1 MKKILYVNIIMMNAM
16 IACIYAILTI
26 MISPIAYGAIQMRM
40 SEILVLL
47 ACDSKKYI
55 PGLVIGCFIANMAS
69 PMGLWDMLFGTLATL
84 LTCIAI
90 NKVSLLYLTAFIGA
104 IINGIIVGLELYS
117 ILQLPFFIN
126 FIYIFIGEFIVLI
139 IGVFLFKILEK
150 NHGFMEKYIL

>member
-47 ACDSKKYI
+47 AFYNKKYI

-90 NKVSLLYLTAFIGA
+90 NKVNLLYLTAFIGA
-104 IINGIIVGLELYS
+104 IINGIIVGLELY
-117 ILQLPFFIN
+117 
-126 FIYIFIGEFIVLI
+126 
-139 IGVFLFKILEK
+139 
-150 NHGFMEKYIL
+150 